1 MVSTVEPP
9 TPTPV
14 TLIDPSLL
22 PSEALVEQLD
32 GVPVGQHIVLVLR
45 EDRFTQALA
54 TYLATKPRAIYRDVD
69 VGFSPAQVKVQGK
82 IRVFGVWVSATV
94 WGSLQAQDCRAEAT
108 ITDLSV
114 GGLLTPALVRE
125 EARKLIHG
133 ELEKALDDLFKN
145 LPLCL
150 ESIEVLDGVA
160 ILEGTKQ
167 RLET

>member
-1 MVSTVEPP
+1 VVSTVEPP

-32 GVPVGQHIVLVLR
+32 DIPVGQHVVLVLH
-45 EDRFTQALA
+45 EDHFAQALA

-69 VGFSPAQVKVQGK
+69 VQFSPAQVKVRGG

-94 WGSLQAQDCRAEAT
+94 WGNLQAQDCRAKVM

-114 GGLLTPALVRE
+114 GGLLTPALVRQ
-125 EARKLIHG
+125 EARKLIHS
-133 ELEKALDDLFKN
+133 ELEKALDDLFKT
-145 LPLCL
+145 LPVCL

-160 ILEGTKQ
+160 IVEGPRQQLEP
-167 RLET
+167 